1 MLTTAGRALL
11 AGGSFGN
18 VEDVIEAATHFVAD
32 PRVVGRAVVVG
43 PKLKV
48 EQAADGQWRLVE
60 GKGTTGEEK
69 AIWEVYAHDF
79 EDTEIFTRRIVGI
92 MNRAVEIKGWSG
104 WLTDMF
110 AALKYGLGWS
120 P

>member
-1 MLTTAGRALL
+1 M
-11 AGGSFGN
+11 GN
-18 VEDVIEAATHFVAD
+18 AEDVVEAATRFVAD

-48 EQAADGQWRLVE
+48 EQDTDGQWSLVE
-60 GKGTTGEEK
+60 GKETSGEEK

-79 EDTEIFTRRIVGI
+79 EDTEIFSRRIVGI
-92 MNRAVEIKGWSG
+92 MNRAMEMKGWSG
-104 WLTDMF
+104 WLKDIF
-110 AALKYGLGWS
+110 AALKYGMGWS